1 MAKPNSLYWLTMI
14 TGDFWSWK
22 TFWLGAELYDLKS
35 SNPDVCLIANVPW
48 WITDIYYNS
57 VEDFKKL
64 IDYLYRFYAE
74 TNNDTKKYDKHW
86 KDIVLVMDEAQIYFP
101 ARWFADKDK
110 KELWE
115 KLIIVLTQCRKRY
128 TKFWFATQ
136 RTKMVDLNFR
146 RLADYIWYFSIMEN
160 ALFKVSKLNIY
171 QCGGGVSDL
180 LGDDW
185 VTWENED
192 QLEDSN
198 VYHGYWKH
206 NTTLMDSMLKIRHP
220 FWWLWE
226 EKHVTKHISWLFWNF
241 FEMSYDEFKHK
252 LYLTVHDE
260 PAIEILN
267 QDHLPIFQ
275 WRHKIVDNYWEI
287 VEINKDFDFW
297 LKNIDL
303 FVNNDKNETD
313 Y

>member
-14 TGDFWSWK
+14 TGDFGSWK
-22 TFWLGAELYDLKS
+22 TFWLGAELYDQKMW
-35 SNPDVCLIANVPW
+35 NPDICLIANVPW
-48 WITDIYYNS
+48 GITDIYYNS

-74 TNNDTKKYDKHW
+74 TNSDTKKYDKHW
-86 KDIVLVMDEAQIYFP
+86 KDIILVMDEAQIYFP
-101 ARWFADKDK
+101 ARGFADKDK

-146 RLADYIWYFSIMEN
+146 RLADYIWYYSIMEN
-160 ALFKVSKLNIY
+160 ALFKVSKLNVY

-180 LGDDW
+180 LGEDG
-185 VTWENED
+185 VTWENEE
-192 QLEDSN
+192 QLEESN

-220 FWWLWE
+220 FRWLRW
-226 EKHVTKHISWLFWNF
+226 EKHVTKHISGLFGDYFN
-241 FEMSYDEFKHK
+241 MSYDEFKHK

-260 PAIEILN
+260 PLLTLYN
-267 QDHLPIFQ
+267 QDNIPLIQ
-275 WRHKIVDNYWEI
+275 WWHKLVDNDWLDVQI
-287 VEINKDFDFW
+287 DKDFDYW

-303 FVNNDKNETD
+303 YLKNINNETD
-313 Y
+313 I

>member
-14 TGDFWSWK
+14 TGDFWSGK
-22 TFWLGAELYDLKS
+22 TFWLGAELYEQKS
-35 SNPDVCLIANVPW
+35 ENPDICLIANVPW

-64 IDYLYRFYAE
+64 IDFLYRFYAE
-74 TNNDTKKYDKHW
+74 TNSDIKKYDKHW
-86 KDIVLVMDEAQIYFP
+86 KDIILVMDEAQIYFP

-128 TKFWFATQ
+128 TKFRFATQ

-160 ALFKVSKLNIY
+160 FLFKVSKLNVY
-171 QCGGGVSDL
+171 QCGGWVSDL
-180 LGDDW
+180 LGEDG
-185 VTWENED
+185 VTWENEE
-192 QLEDSN
+192 QLEESN

-220 FWWLWE
+220 FRWLRW
-226 EKHVTKHISWLFWNF
+226 EKHVTKHISGLFGDYFN
-241 FEMSYDEFKHK
+241 MSYDEFKHK

-260 PAIEILN
+260 PLLTLYN
-267 QDHLPIFQ
+267 QDNIPLIQ
-275 WRHKIVDNYWEI
+275 WWHKLVDNDWLDVQI
-287 VEINKDFDFW
+287 DKDFDYW

-303 FVNNDKNETD
+303 YLKNINNETD
-313 Y
+313 N

>member
-14 TGDFWSWK
+14 TGDFGSGK
-22 TFWLGAELYDLKS
+22 TFWLGAELYDQKM
-35 SNPDVCLIANVPW
+35 SNSDICLIANVPR

-57 VEDFKKL
+57 VEDFKLL

-74 TNNDTKKYDKHW
+74 TNSDTKKYDKHW
-86 KDIVLVMDEAQIYFP
+86 KDIILVMDEAQIYFP
-101 ARWFADKDK
+101 ARGFADKDK

-160 ALFKVSKLNIY
+160 ALFKVSKLNVY

-180 LGDDW
+180 LWEDG

-192 QLEDSN
+192 QLEESN

-206 NTTLMDSMLKIRHP
+206 NTTLMDSILKIRHP
-220 FWWLWE
+220 FWGLRQ
-226 EKHVTKHISWLFWNF
+226 EKHVTKHISWLFGNYF
-241 FEMSYDEFKHK
+241 NMSYEEFKHK
-252 LYLTVHDE
+252 LYLTVYDV
-260 PAIEILN
+260 PQIEIFN
-267 QDHLPIFQ
+267 QDRIPILQ
-275 WRHKIVDNYWEI
+275 YWHKLVDYDWFDVPIE
-287 VEINKDFDFW
+287 KSFDFW
-297 LKNIDL
+297 VKNIDL
-303 FVNNDKNETD
+303 FVNKNTNETD
-313 Y
+313 I